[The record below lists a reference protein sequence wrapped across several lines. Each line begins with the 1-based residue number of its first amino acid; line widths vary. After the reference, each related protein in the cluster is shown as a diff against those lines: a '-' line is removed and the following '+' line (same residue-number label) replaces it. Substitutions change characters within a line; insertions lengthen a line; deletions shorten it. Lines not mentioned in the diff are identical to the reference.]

1 MEPSLMDA
9 SYDEVDTH
17 SVKIKKE
24 ISRGGGDEGKR
35 RLQGGQQIQSRPA
48 KSRVLGRVALP
59 LLAAA

>member
-24 ISRGGGDEGKR
+24 ISRGGGEGKR
-35 RLQGGQQIQSRPA
+35 RVQGGQQIQSRPA
-48 KSRVLGRVALP
+48 KSRVLGRVVLP

>member
-1 MEPSLMDA
+1 MKPSLMDA
-9 SYDEVDTH
+9 SNDEVDTH

-24 ISRGGGDEGKR
+24 SLRGGGEGKR

-48 KSRVLGRVALP
+48 KSRVLGRVVLP